1 MAWFLKFTRIYIPWQ
16 EKWVF
21 SYLEIFQSN
30 FDERVVAC
38 LAVGTERMSYV
49 SFSHVRYKCWSK
61 MFQWVVII
69 INLLL
74 KFQLIVPC

>member
-1 MAWFLKFTRIYIPWQ
+1 MCFCFWKASVGSNQVCWSFEMAWFLKFTRIYIPWQ

-38 LAVGTERMSYV
+38 LAVGTERMSYI
-49 SFSHVRYKCWSK
+49 SFSHVRYKC
-61 MFQWVVII
+61 
-69 INLLL
+69 
-74 KFQLIVPC
+74 